1 MTIDYELQDI
11 LNKAFAMA
19 KTESHEFFTVEHV
32 LYTALTSFPYPRQ
45 LIISCGV
52 NPDAITQE
60 LLDYLSKYVAKV
72 EKSLPDQSS
81 ALREVFEYL
90 TDHLA
95 HTGKKTVTSADFLLA
110 VFSLEESFAAYYLHK
125 AGVHRS
131 ALQQAITTV
140 SYEELAG
147 QSYSQKENRRS
158 SALVNYTTDLTREAR
173 KGKISPLIGREREID
188 RILLILARRSKS
200 NPLLIGDSGVGKTAL
215 INGLAWLIAHD
226 KVPETLKGWQ
236 LCSLDIGLLIAGTRY
251 RGDFEERL
259 KQVLKEIKKNQK
271 VILFI
276 DEIHMIVGAGSS
288 SGESIDAS
296 NLIKPALANGELRCI
311 GSTTFEEHKR
321 LFERDRA
328 LSRRF
333 QPIEINEPSEEE
345 CLKII
350 EGAINLYTDYH
361 KTTYTPEALKAAV
374 DLSVRYM
381 PERRLPDKAFDLI
394 DEAGA
399 WSRLNIPASERIVT
413 AELLE
418 QMVSKIAR
426 VPVKSVKK
434 DETSHLLLLYER
446 LRSKVFGQD
455 EATSF
460 LAQAI
465 KRARAG
471 LRKTDKTLGN
481 FLFVGPTG
489 VGKTELAKSLAED
502 LQVPLLRFDMSEYQ
516 EKHSVSRLIGSPP
529 GYVGFEEGG
538 LLTDSLRK
546 HPHCVLLL
554 DEIEKA
560 HKDIYNILLSAMDY
574 ATITDSQGRRADLRH
589 CIIIMTSNVGAQQM
603 HRPSIGFDDA
613 PRNKEAIFDEI
624 EKVFTPEFRNRL
636 DKIIVFNPL
645 SKEAMKAIAMKEL
658 KIVEDLLALQ
668 NVKLTYSEDALNYLS
683 EKGYDREFG
692 ARPLARLIED
702 EVKEPLVNH
711 LLKGDL
717 LGKRV
722 HLMLRKGQLTHQV
735 KKLPDGLPVSAC

>member
-32 LYTALTSFPYPRQ
+32 LYVALSSFPYPRQ
-45 LIISCGV
+45 LVVTCGV
-52 NPDAITQE
+52 SPETITSE
-60 LLDYLSKYVAKV
+60 LLDYLTKYVAKV
-72 EKSLPDQSS
+72 EKSLPDQSA
-81 ALREVFEYL
+81 ALRDVFEYL

-110 VFSLEESFAAYYLHK
+110 VFNLQESFAAYYLHK
-125 AGVHRS
+125 AGVHRT
-131 ALQQAITTV
+131 ALQQAINSV

-147 QSYSQKENRRS
+147 QSYNQKETRRS

-173 KGKISPLIGREREID
+173 KGKLSPLIGREHEID

-226 KVPETLKGWQ
+226 RVPETLKGWQ

-259 KQVLKEIKKNQK
+259 KQVLKEVKKNQK

-333 QPIEINEPSEEE
+333 QPIEINEPSQEE
-345 CLKII
+345 CYKII
-350 EGAINLYTDYH
+350 EGAISLYSEYH
-361 KTTYTPEALKAAV
+361 KTVYTQEAMKAAV
-374 DLSVRYM
+374 ELSIRYM

-399 WSRLNIPASERIVT
+399 WSRLNVPMETRVVGTEII
-413 AELLE
+413 E

-434 DETSHLLLLYER
+434 DETSQLLLLYER
-446 LRSKVFGQD
+446 LKARVFGQD
-455 EATSF
+455 EATTF

-471 LRKTDKTLGN
+471 LRKSEKTLGN

-489 VGKTELAKSLAED
+489 VGKTELAKTLGED
-502 LQVPLLRFDMSEYQ
+502 LQMPLLRFDMSEYQ
-516 EKHSVSRLIGSPP
+516 EKHSISRLIGSPP

-560 HKDIYNILLSAMDY
+560 HHDIYNILLSAMDY

-589 CIIIMTSNVGAQQM
+589 TIIIMTSNVGAQQM
-603 HRPSIGFDDA
+603 NRPLIGFESSPKA
-613 PRNKEAIFDEI
+613 KQAIFDEI

-645 SKEAMKAIAMKEL
+645 DMEAMRAITVKEL
-658 KIVEDLLALQ
+658 KLVEDLLAIQ
-668 NVKLTYSEDALNYLS
+668 NVKFTYSDDALTYLS
-683 EKGYDREFG
+683 NKGYDAEFG

-711 LLKGDL
+711 LLKGNL
-717 LGKRV
+717 YGKRV
-722 HLMLRKGQLTHQV
+722 HLVVRKGLLTHQV
-735 KKLPDGLPVSAC
+735 KKLHGLSVSV